1 MTDTLHV
8 PGLHVPFAPSP
19 PLAPLIEQP
28 RVLAENL
35 EDWLEIKMAL
45 RARIDEAERN
55 AALMRKVGLTGAD
68 HWEAVAK
75 RCRELHAS
83 CRWGDGR

>member
-1 MTDTLHV
+1 MNAPHV
-8 PGLHVPFAPSP
+8 PGAFVPFQPSP
-19 PLAPLIEQP
+19 PLAPTLDGP
-28 RVLAENL
+28 RVLADSL

-45 RARIDEAERN
+45 RARIEQAEKN
-55 AALMRKVGLTGAD
+55 AALIRAGNLPNAEFWDDIAT
-68 HWEAVAK
+68 